1 MNLILINSYGLSIY
15 VDKRKLIIDN
25 KLNLKQSNTGL
36 KRLNELNK
44 PVECELINELTLKLY
59 LKYVSSINLK
69 IK

>member
-1 MNLILINSYGLSIY
+1 MNPILIKGYGISIY

-44 PVECELINELTLKLY
+44 PVKYELTLKLY